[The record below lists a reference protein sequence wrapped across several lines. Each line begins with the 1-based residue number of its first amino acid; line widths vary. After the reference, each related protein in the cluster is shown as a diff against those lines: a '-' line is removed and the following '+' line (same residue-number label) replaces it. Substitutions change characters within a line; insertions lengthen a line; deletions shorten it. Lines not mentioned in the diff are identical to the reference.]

1 MNAYL
6 TYEASGNVFGLPVEN
21 VVEIMEYMTP
31 DSQSTNLSYLL
42 GLVEYRGEVM
52 PLIDCGQKF
61 GLSAIEVKEQTC
73 TIIVTVNKGDGQF
86 KVALVVDK
94 VSEVMTVEEEEKQY
108 LETLYKP
115 GYIGCTVK
123 SGDALVLVL
132 DVDKVFSDT
141 EIVELKRVMSE

>member
-6 TYEASGNVFGLPVEN
+6 TYEASGNIFGLPVEN
-21 VVEIMEYMTP
+21 VVEIMEYMAPNT
-31 DSQSTNLSYLL
+31 QSTNLSYLL

-61 GLSAIEVKEQTC
+61 GLKAIEVKEQTC
-73 TIIVTVNKGDGQF
+73 TIIVSVDKGESKF

-94 VSEVMTVEEEEKQY
+94 VSDVITTEDEDRQY

-115 GYIGCTVK
+115 GYVACTVK
-123 SGDALVLVL
+123 SGDNLVLVL

-141 EIVELKRVMSE
+141 EIVELKQIMS

>member
-6 TYEASGNVFGLPVEN
+6 TYEASGNIFGLPVEN
-21 VVEIMEYMTP
+21 VVEIMEYLVP
-31 DSQSTNLSYLL
+31 SSQSTNLPYLL
-42 GLVEYRGEVM
+42 GLVDYRGEVM

-61 GLSAIEVKEQTC
+61 GLSAIEIKEQTC
-73 TIIVTVNKGDGQF
+73 TIIVSVNKGEGQF

-94 VSEVMTVEEEEKQY
+94 VSDVITIEEGEKQY

-115 GYIGCTVK
+115 GYIGCTIK
-123 SGDALVLVL
+123 SGANLVLAL

-141 EIVELKRVMSE
+141 EIIEIKRIMS

>member
-1 MNAYL
+1 
-6 TYEASGNVFGLPVEN
+6 
-21 VVEIMEYMTP
+21 
-31 DSQSTNLSYLL
+31 
-42 GLVEYRGEVM
+42 M

-94 VSEVMTVEEEEKQY
+94 VSDVMTVEEEEKQY

>member
-6 TYEASGNVFGLPVEN
+6 TYEAGGNIFGLPVES
-21 VVEIMEYMTP
+21 VVEIMEYVSP

-42 GLVEYRGEVM
+42 GLVDFRGEVM

-61 GLSAIEVKEQTC
+61 GLTAIEIKDQTC
-73 TIIVTVNKGDGQF
+73 TIVVNVHKADGDF
-86 KVALVVDK
+86 KVALVVDN
-94 VSEVMTVEEEEKQY
+94 VSDVITVEEDEKQY

-123 SGDALVLVL
+123 SGGKLVLVL

-141 EIVELKRVMSE
+141 EIVEIKRLLSE